1 MSSFRTL
8 FVLFCRGLVFLNTF
22 FIHLCHANM
31 TSKIQKKMTA
41 NTKKRTDFSTGE
53 EKLVNT
59 NFTLVFNDWWKI
71 QRVLTKEYPT
81 ALNVLSWLIEVA
93 DKSNSV
99 IVSLHGIGS
108 GLNLNER
115 TCQRAIAYLKEKRL
129 LKVLKAGNMNIY
141 VLNDQII
148 WKDTADKKDKFS
160 QFSAKVHI
168 MASEQEEPYRT
179 QLIGRAVPKM
189 REKKVKLSPDEAIRG
204 FEAANP
210 LKTPK
215 SGSESLKS
223 ALKYPKAV
231 QDLIEKG
238 YKFIEETE
246 NAYEMEDSN
255 GILTMFEK

>member
-1 MSSFRTL
+1 MHINS
-8 FVLFCRGLVFLNTF
+8 
-22 FIHLCHANM
+22 H
-31 TSKIQKKMTA
+31 KILKKMTA
-41 NTKKRTDFSTGE
+41 NTKKRIDFNTGE
-53 EKLVNT
+53 EGLVNT
-59 NFTLVFNDWWKI
+59 NFSLVFNDWWKI
-71 QRVLTKEYPT
+71 QRVLIDEYPT
-81 ALNVLSWLIEVA
+81 ALKVFTWLIDLA
-93 DKSNSV
+93 DKRNAV
-99 IVSLHGIGS
+99 IVSYKGIS
-108 GLNLNER
+108 SSIALSER
-115 TCQRAIAYLKEKRL
+115 TVYNAIAYLKEKGFL
-129 LKVLKAGNMNIY
+129 NVLKAGNMNIY
-141 VLNDQII
+141 VLNDQIV

-168 MASEQEEPYRT
+168 VASEQEEPYRT
-179 QLIGRAVPKM
+179 QLVGHAIPKK
-189 REKKVKLSPDEAIRG
+189 REKKVKLSPEEAIRE

-223 ALKYPKAV
+223 ALKYPKVV